1 MAKMKLQDFI
11 AKAIQVEKVPTLYG
25 WGKFMNSK
33 QGQYLLCDCSG
44 LIKGILWGYPEKGKY
59 ASNQVPDINANTMI
73 KQCSKV
79 STNFNKLPLGAL
91 VWMEGHIGIHVGN
104 GVCVESSLIWE
115 DGIQCTFIKGSG
127 YSNTRKLKE
136 RKWTKQGLFDKYVDY
151 STQAPQPSKKSIDE
165 VAKEVLAGKWGNGDA
180 RKKALEKEGYN
191 YAEVQ
196 NKVNELSKKSTQPT
210 SNCYKKYTGS
220 SAVLNTVLKAVGV
233 PTKYCGDWKS
243 RKPIAQANGITNYTG
258 TAEQNTKLINLARQG
273 KLKKV

>member
-1 MAKMKLQDFI
+1 MAKMKVQDFI
-11 AKAIQVEKVPTLYG
+11 TKAIQVEKVATLYG

-79 STNFNKLPLGAL
+79 STNFHKLPLGAL

-104 GVCVESSLIWE
+104 GVCVESSPIWE

-136 RKWTKQGLFDKYVDY
+136 RKWTKQGLFDKYIDY
-151 STQAPQPSKKSIDE
+151 SQNPVQSHKSIFEIAKEIIAGLWGNGQERKQKLEKAGYNYHDVQSE
-165 VAKEVLAGKWGNGDA
+165 VNKLISNPKTTTELAKEVIAGKWGNGTERRNKLIKAGYDYDA
-180 RKKALEKEGYN
+180 IQK
-191 YAEVQ
+191 
-196 NKVNELSKKSTQPT
+196 KVNEI
-210 SNCYKKYTGS
+210 
-220 SAVLNTVLKAVGV
+220 LK
-233 PTKYCGDWKS
+233 
-243 RKPIAQANGITNYTG
+243 
-258 TAEQNTKLINLARQG
+258 
-273 KLKKV
+273 